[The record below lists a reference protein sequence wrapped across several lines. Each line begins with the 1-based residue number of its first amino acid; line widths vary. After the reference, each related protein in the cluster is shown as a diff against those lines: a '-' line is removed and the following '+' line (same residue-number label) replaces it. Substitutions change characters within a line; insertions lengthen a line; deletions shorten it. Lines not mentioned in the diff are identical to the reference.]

1 MNKWIL
7 SLLTAFQFAAA
18 ADLASDFNALNN
30 VSKGPFSLNYLQ
42 GPSKRTTIKSG
53 KYPSKVLFQAAF
65 RNDTARVLSENHE
78 FYVGNLFTTNYYE
91 LLGEFGFSDAYG
103 SHPLEHEKLYS
114 NSDAAMVKA
123 TKMARHWVL
132 EKHYIH
138 ELTNSKISRAFQLR
152 GISGA
157 EFETEYARYFFE
169 FYLSS
174 MTDDFQYL
182 IASLLVQDSP
192 VVDSSGL
199 KSARNVIAK
208 VYDDYAAK
216 YGSRNAT
223 IRRIYKIR
231 NAIHNQISPEA
242 IKMIDAL
249 LADNPQLKGDKRFRQ
264 VRNHLVT
271 YFSFSVDNI
280 IEMAKELELKGFE
293 ESAASVNS
301 SKSSPDSL
309 LNLSR
314 ILAQLKTDLIYNKSI
329 PKEKMASTLALIA
342 KTNGFLNRELSEGKF
357 LGSKAYIEALC
368 NVIYS
373 EGFLIKD
380 NWEYYIQSIN
390 SADESMA
397 KSLLAEIISVT
408 ADTLFYAF
416 EPALDQWISV
426 EPKMSGFSDNV
437 IKSSAINAAA
447 KNL

>member
-1 MNKWIL
+1 MSKWII
-7 SLLTAFQFAAA
+7 SLLTIFYFNAH

-30 VSKGPFSLNYLQ
+30 IEKGPFSLNYLQ
-42 GPSKRTTIKSG
+42 GPLKRTTIKSG
-53 KYPSKVLFQAAF
+53 QYPSKVLFQAAF
-65 RNDTARVLSENHE
+65 RNETARVLSEGHE

-91 LLGEFGFSDAYG
+91 LLGEFGFSNAYG
-103 SHPLEHEKLYS
+103 SHPLKHEKLYS
-114 NSDAAMVKA
+114 NSAAAMKKA

-132 EKHYIH
+132 ERHYIH
-138 ELTNSKISRAFQLR
+138 ELPNSKIARAFRLR

-157 EFETEYARYFFE
+157 EFETKYARYFFE

-182 IASLLVQDSP
+182 VASLLVQDSP

-199 KSARNVIAK
+199 KSARSVIAK
-208 VYDDYAAK
+208 IYDDYSGK
-216 YGSRNAT
+216 YGSRNST

-231 NAIHNQISPEA
+231 NTIHNQVSPEA
-242 IKMIDAL
+242 IKMIDQL
-249 LADNPQLKGDKRFRQ
+249 LADQPQLKRDRRFGQ
-264 VRNHLVT
+264 VRDNLIA
-271 YFSFSVDNI
+271 YFSFSIDTVRK
-280 IEMAKELELKGFE
+280 MAGDLDLSSLK
-293 ESAASVNS
+293 SAATNVKS
-301 SKSSPDSL
+301 SGSSPDSL
-309 LNLSR
+309 LNLS
-314 ILAQLKTDLIYNKSI
+314 LALAHLKTDLVYNKSL
-329 PKEKMASTLALIA
+329 PKEKMASSLALIA
-342 KTNGFLNRELSEGKF
+342 KTNGYLNRELSKGQG

-380 NWEYYIQSIN
+380 NWEYYRQSI
-390 SADESMA
+390 SEADESTA

-408 ADTLFYAF
+408 TDTLFYAF
-416 EPALDQWISV
+416 EPALNQWISV